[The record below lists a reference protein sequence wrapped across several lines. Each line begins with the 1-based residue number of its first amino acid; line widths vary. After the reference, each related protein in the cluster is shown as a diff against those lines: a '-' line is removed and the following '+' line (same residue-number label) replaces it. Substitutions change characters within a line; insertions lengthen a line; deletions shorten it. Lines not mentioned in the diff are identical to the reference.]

1 VVCREPIA
9 NRRPPARRAREP
21 VEQDDRCSHAW
32 SLA

>member
-1 VVCREPIA
+1 VTGRETVA
-9 NRRPPARRAREP
+9 DRRPPARRAREP